1 MASTF
6 LTSLNEE
13 EFKTFLKK
21 SLAEILPE
29 LLSDARKSLPD
40 ILDMKQAAEFLKLK
54 INTLYEKTSRRLVP
68 FFKKGNKL
76 YFRKDELQQ
85 WIQDGKVKT
94 RDELQSEASSYSLFR
109 KAKNI
114 N

>member
-1 MASTF
+1 MTSTF

-13 EFKTFLKK
+13 EFNLFLKK
-21 SLAEILPE
+21 SLSEILPQ

-40 ILDMKQAAEFLKLK
+40 ILDMRQAAEFLKLK

-76 YFRKDELQQ
+76 YFRRDELQQ

-94 RDELQSEASSYSLFR
+94 RDELQSEASSYSLLKKQR
-109 KAKNI
+109 T
-114 N
+114 

>member
-1 MASTF
+1 MATSF
-6 LTSLNEE
+6 LTSLNED
-13 EFKTFLKK
+13 EFKNFLKK

-40 ILDMKQAAEFLKLK
+40 ILDIKQAAEFLKLK

-85 WIQDGKVKT
+85 WIQNGKVKT
-94 RDELQSEASSYSLFR
+94 QDEIQSEAASYSLL
-109 KAKNI
+109 KNKGK
-114 N
+114 

>member
-1 MASTF
+1 MSLSF

-13 EFKTFLKK
+13 EFKNFLTK
-21 SLAEILPE
+21 SLSEILPK
-29 LLSDARKSLPD
+29 LLSDTRNSLPD
-40 ILDMKQAAEFLKLK
+40 ILDIKQAAEFLKLK

-94 RDELQSEASSYSLFR
+94 QDELQAEAVSYSLL
-109 KAKNI
+109 KNKSK
-114 N
+114 